1 MADEPT
7 KEQKFGCGCHVVNG
21 VLAVECTQVAPSG
34 EISAA
39 RHAVD
44 KPYSPKCSRKAQLH
58 DAEVAARRH
67 KADAD
72 LKAAKDEE
80 QAAETA

>member
-1 MADEPT
+1 MADEPQ

-34 EISAA
+34 EISAE
-39 RHAVD
+39 RHAVA

-58 DAEVAARRH
+58 DAEVAARKD

-72 LKAAKDEE
+72 LKTAQNEE
-80 QAAETA
+80 KQIEA

>member
-7 KEQKFGCGCHVVNG
+7 KEQKFGCGCHIVNG
-21 VLAVECTQVAPSG
+21 VLVVECTQVGLSG
-34 EISAA
+34 EVSAS
-39 RHAVD
+39 RHAVAQ
-44 KPYSPKCSRKAQLH
+44 PYSPKCSRKAQLH
-58 DAEVAARRH
+58 DAEVAARKQ

-80 QAAETA
+80 TEAATA